1 MRSGRSTRARSR
13 VRIQWLVLAA
23 ALVVLA
29 GTLVAWALGRAA
41 ERVTVVSVSR
51 PVAAGDVIEPGDLGI
66 TDVAVDADITGLI
79 AAESLPRLAGRVATI
94 ALEPGMLL
102 TAGMW
107 AEDTELAA
115 DERTVGAVLAAGR
128 YPSGIVH
135 GSVTLTVDVRDSSA
149 TAVPAVATATQPGAV
164 GPLVRVLEATTDESG
179 DLHVTLA
186 VPLADAERIA
196 RLAATDSLAI
206 VGVPAVAP

>member
-1 MRSGRSTRARSR
+1 M
-13 VRIQWLVLAA
+13 RIQWLVLAA

-149 TAVPAVATATQPGAV
+149 TAVPAVPAVATATQPGAV

-206 VGVPAVAP
+206 IGVPAVAP